1 MLKMARQV
9 FVVICTGLM
18 LIGGAGC
25 ASGPLSKPDPSTAA
39 EPMRLAEPTTA
50 EPASLA
56 QDLSSAMERMPRIQ
70 AAAPTASGGAETPA
84 PSTPQ
89 GNVPLTTPAPQTQ
102 GELLEIT
109 LDQLIQIALQNQP
122 SIRASQSAR
131 DAASANLGI
140 AKSTYFPTIGTT
152 LIYNRGTQNI
162 AQGISAATGNPIARN
177 VSNISVNNQ
186 TYTVTLNQNVFD
198 SFQREWQVEGARENL
213 NASNLDLST
222 TRQNVIL
229 SVQQGYYNYILAVH
243 LVEVQQE
250 AVDANTQNLNRVR
263 GFFEVGVRPKFD
275 VTQAQVQ
282 LSNAE
287 LALVQA
293 RNQADTTLAA
303 FKNALGVPDLP
314 PFRLKE
320 ELEIPA
326 TIGSLEDSTRTALA
340 MRTELQAAQA
350 RIRSAEA
357 SLLVARSNFL
367 PTLAATANWNYR
379 GQNLPLAPNWT
390 AGLSVT
396 VPVLNPPLFS
406 QLNLVAANLASA
418 QTNEEIT
425 RQNVI
430 LDVQQNYANL
440 LGARESIRTSEV
452 LLQQAREN
460 LELAQGRYQ
469 VGVGPQIDVTNAQL
483 SLTQAQNQNIQS
495 IVSYKLAEAGLR
507 KAMGLVE

>member
-1 MLKMARQV
+1 MLRMTRQG

-25 ASGPLSKPDPSTAA
+25 ASGPLSKPDPSAVA
-39 EPMRLAEPTTA
+39 QPMQLAEPAAAGPT
-50 EPASLA
+50 SLA
-56 QDLSSAMERMPRIQ
+56 QDLSSAMERMPRLQ

-89 GNVPLTTPAPQTQ
+89 GNVPPAMPSPQTE
-102 GELLEIT
+102 ELPEIT
-109 LDQLIQIALQNQP
+109 LDQLIRIALQNQP
-122 SIRASQSAR
+122 SVRAAQSAR
-131 DAASANLGI
+131 DAAGARLGTARSA
-140 AKSTYFPTIGTT
+140 YFPVIGTT
-152 LIYNRGTQNI
+152 LTYNRATQNI
-162 AQGISAATGNPIARN
+162 AQGVSAATGNPIQRN
-177 VSNISVNNQ
+177 VSDRSVNNQ
-186 TYTVTLNQNVFD
+186 NYTISLNQNVFD
-198 SFQREWQVEGARENL
+198 SFQREWRVEGAREEL
-213 NASNLDLST
+213 NASNFDLST
-222 TRQNVIL
+222 TRQNIIL
-229 SVQQGYYNYILAVH
+229 GVEQAYYSYILAVH
-243 LVEVQQE
+243 LVAVQQE

-293 RNQADTTLAA
+293 RNQVDTTLAA
-303 FKNALGVPDLP
+303 FKNAIGVPDLP
-314 PFRLKE
+314 PFRLRE

-340 MRTELQAAQA
+340 TRTEIQAAQA

-357 SLLVARSNFL
+357 SLAVARHNFL
-367 PTLAATANWNYR
+367 PTLAANANWSYR
-379 GQNLPLAPNWT
+379 GQDLPLAPNWT

-406 QLNLVAANLASA
+406 QLNEVAANLASA
-418 QTNEEIT
+418 QANEEIT

-452 LLQQAREN
+452 LVQQAREN

-495 IVSYKLAEAGLR
+495 IVSFKLAEAGLR

>member
-1 MLKMARQV
+1 MLRMTRQG

-25 ASGPLSKPDPSTAA
+25 APGPLSKPDPSAVA
-39 EPMRLAEPTTA
+39 QPMQLAEPAAAGPT
-50 EPASLA
+50 SLA
-56 QDLSSAMERMPRIQ
+56 QDLSSAMERMPRLQ
-70 AAAPTASGGAETPA
+70 AAASTASGGAETPA

-89 GNVPLTTPAPQTQ
+89 GNVPPAMPSPQTE
-102 GELLEIT
+102 ELPEIT
-109 LDQLIQIALQNQP
+109 LDQLIRIALQNQP
-122 SIRASQSAR
+122 SVRAAQSAR
-131 DAASANLGI
+131 DAAGARLGTARSA
-140 AKSTYFPTIGTT
+140 YFPVIGTT
-152 LIYNRGTQNI
+152 LTYNRATQNI
-162 AQGISAATGNPIARN
+162 AQGVSAATGNPIQRN
-177 VSNISVNNQ
+177 VSDRSVNNQ
-186 TYTVTLNQNVFD
+186 NYTISLNQNVFD
-198 SFQREWQVEGARENL
+198 SFQREWRVEGAREEL
-213 NASNLDLST
+213 NASNFDLST
-222 TRQNVIL
+222 TRQNIIL
-229 SVQQGYYNYILAVH
+229 GVEQAYYSYILAVH
-243 LVEVQQE
+243 LVAVQQE
-250 AVDANTQNLNRVR
+250 AVDANIQNLNRVR

-293 RNQADTTLAA
+293 RNQVDTTLAA
-303 FKNALGVPDLP
+303 FKNAIGVPDLP
-314 PFRLKE
+314 PFRLRE

-340 MRTELQAAQA
+340 TRTEIQAAQA

-357 SLLVARSNFL
+357 SLAVARHNFL
-367 PTLAATANWNYR
+367 PTLAANANWSYR
-379 GQNLPLAPNWT
+379 GQDLPLAPNWT

-406 QLNLVAANLASA
+406 QLNEVAANLASA
-418 QTNEEIT
+418 QANEEIT

-452 LLQQAREN
+452 LVQQAREN

-495 IVSYKLAEAGLR
+495 IVSFKLAEAGLR